1 MSLSAG
7 TTTPDTRRSGR
18 QMPWEGLGGG
28 WRPAGPFPWETGL
41 GWWREPD
48 KVGGGG
54 EEMVGSARNRHCIF
68 LPILGIL
75 EGNSPQLILV
85 TVT

>member
-1 MSLSAG
+1 MG
-7 TTTPDTRRSGR
+7 
-18 QMPWEGLGGG
+18 GLGC
-28 WRPAGPFPWETGL
+28 GL
-41 GWWREPD
+41 EPD
-48 KVGGGG
+48 NVGGGG

-68 LPILGIL
+68 LPFLGIL